1 MVDVVAS
8 WGRVLKLKESFG
20 NVVGHVEVN
29 GASGIIQLMFMPQK
43 REPSQ
48 SMVTV

>member
-1 MVDVVAS
+1 M
-8 WGRVLKLKESFG
+8 LKLKESFG

-29 GASGIIQLMFMPQK
+29 VTGRIIPVDVNSAKEGAA
-43 REPSQ
+43 Q